1 MNKRKTYLVLGLGI
15 FGSTISKELTKYDQD
30 VIALDQDMT
39 CVERMS
45 DTVAQAVCCD
55 FTDIEQLKAIG
66 IDNVDCAVVATG
78 SHLEESILA
87 IINLKQLGVPY
98 VLAKAKS
105 RRYGEILK
113 KIGADR
119 VVMPEKE
126 TGLKVSKE
134 LLAWNIVEL
143 INLDHDNSLMEIHA
157 PNSWAGK
164 SLLDLNLRRN
174 FNINVLGIRDGG
186 DHHLTITPEPSYV
199 IKQDDQLLVVADKS
213 IFHHYD
219 DLERVVK

>member
-1 MNKRKTYLVLGLGI
+1 MNKRRTYLVLGLGI
-15 FGSTISKELTKYDQD
+15 FGSTISKELTKYNQD
-30 VIALDQDMT
+30 VIALDLDMT

-45 DTVAQAVCCD
+45 DLIAQAVCCD

-66 IDNVDCAVVATG
+66 IDNVDVAIVATG

-87 IINLKQLGVPY
+87 IMNLRQLGVPY
-98 VLAKAKS
+98 VLAKAKN

-126 TGLKVSKE
+126 TGLRMAKA

-143 INLDHDNSLMEIHA
+143 IDLDDEYSIMEVKA
-157 PNSWAGK
+157 PDSWVGK
-164 SLLDLNLRRN
+164 TLLDLKLRSSMG
-174 FNINVLGIRDGG
+174 INVLGIRSGEDQ
-186 DHHLTITPEPSYV
+186 HLTVTPNPTFKISASD
-199 IKQDDQLLVVADKS
+199 KLLVVADKS
-213 IFHHYD
+213 IFENYE
-219 DLERVVK
+219 DLERAAK